1 MPAKGHKS
9 REARKLVSVVSPTF
23 NEEGNVEELLSRL
36 NTVAK
41 QIDHDFE
48 FIIIDN
54 ASTDNTAKI
63 VEQLAERDSRV
74 RLIVN
79 ATNFGHLRS
88 PYHGLLQASGD
99 AVILIASDLQDPP
112 EKVQEL
118 VGEWDSGGKVVLLVR
133 ESSDESGAI
142 VLLRR
147 MFYSILG
154 KLSSGFLIPN
164 STGSGLFDREVVEH
178 LRRLED
184 PYPFLRGMLVEL
196 GFPVRTVPFRQSLRK
211 AGKTKNNL
219 STLFDLAM
227 LGLISHSTRGAR
239 LITVLGMVSSMIGF
253 CIGLF
258 YLVTK
263 LMFWDT
269 FDLGEA
275 PMLIGVFFFGS
286 LQVFLI
292 GILAEYLGSIQRRL
306 KRMPLVIEDRR
317 VNF

>member
-1 MPAKGHKS
+1 MSKKIQKMKKS
-9 REARKLVSVVSPTF
+9 RKLVSVVAPTF

-36 NTVAK
+36 SKVSK
-41 QIDHDFE
+41 QINHDFE

-54 ASTDNTAKI
+54 ASTDSTAKK
-63 VEQLAERDSRV
+63 VELLSEKDSRV

-88 PYHGLLQASGD
+88 PYHGLLQARGD

-118 VGEWDSGGKVVLLVR
+118 VGEWERGGKVVLLVR
-133 ESSDESGAI
+133 KSTEESGPI

-147 MFYSILG
+147 AFYSILG

-164 STGSGLFDREVVEH
+164 STGSGLFDREVVEE
-178 LRRLED
+178 LRKLDD
-184 PYPFLRGMLVEL
+184 PYPFLRGLVVEL

-239 LITVLGMVSSMIGF
+239 LITVIGMISSMVGF
-253 CIGLF
+253 GIGLF

-263 LMFWDT
+263 LLFWEE
-269 FDLGEA
+269 FDLGQA
-275 PMLIGVFFFGS
+275 PMLIGIFFFGS